1 MAKYTTEVR
10 TICENLAG
18 FDNHGSF
25 GDIDRAIAGSWEE
38 IFQSTW
44 NTHDPDYK
52 VILCAKILKHYWMR
66 EIGCETVGLWL
77 HYLNT
82 RLGEIMPYYNKLY
95 ESAAMVF
102 DPLNDYDI
110 THTSNRTTDG
120 NTNSTNNGEAKDVVS
135 GTTEGENTSRNTGTT
150 SSTAENTGQSINKF
164 SDTPQGELSGLLN
177 GTYLTSATVD
187 DSTGNQ
193 SSQRQSTDEGS
204 GTSKIERTEN
214 RTTTNTNTGNIKAT
228 TTEDYVLSIKGKSGG
243 KSYAKLLMEYRQSLI
258 NIDLEIIN
266 NLADLF
272 MGLWA

>member
-1 MAKYTTEVR
+1 MAVFTTEVR

-18 FDNHGSF
+18 FENHGSF

-38 IFQSTW
+38 IFQPTW

-52 VILCAKILKHYWMR
+52 VILCTKILKHYWMR

-95 ESAAMVF
+95 ESAAMEF
-102 DPLNDYDI
+102 DPLHDYDI

-120 NTNSTNNGEAKDVVS
+120 NTDSTNNGETKDIVS
-135 GTTEGENTSRNTGTT
+135 GTTEGENTTQSTGTT
-150 SSTAENTGQSINKF
+150 NSTAENAGQSINKF
-164 SDTPQGELSGLLN
+164 SDTPQGELSGVLT

-187 DSTGNQ
+187 DSTGSQ

-214 RTTTNTNTGNIKAT
+214 RTTTNTNSGNIKAT

-258 NIDLEIIN
+258 NIDLEIIGK
-266 NLADLF
+266 LADLF

>member
-1 MAKYTTEVR
+1 MAVFTTEVR
-10 TICENLAG
+10 TIVENLAG
-18 FDNHGSF
+18 LSNHGSF
-25 GDIDRAIAGSWEE
+25 GDIERAIAGSWEE
-38 IFQSTW
+38 IFQPTW
-44 NTHDPDYK
+44 NTFDPEYK
-52 VILCAKILKHYWMR
+52 VVLCTKILKHYWMR

-95 ESAAMVF
+95 ESAAMEF

-187 DSTGNQ
+187 DSTGSQ
-193 SSQRQSTDEGS
+193 SSERQSTDEGS

>member
-1 MAKYTTEVR
+1 MAVFTTEVR
-10 TICENLAG
+10 TVCENMAG
-18 FDNHGSF
+18 FDKHGSF
-25 GDIDRAIAGSWEE
+25 GDIDRAIAGSWED
-38 IFQSTW
+38 IFQATW
-44 NTHDPDYK
+44 NTFDPDYK
-52 VILCAKILKHYWMR
+52 VVLCTKILKHYWMR

-95 ESAAMVF
+95 ESAAMEF
-102 DPLNDYDI
+102 DPLHDYDI

-187 DSTGNQ
+187 DSTGSQ
-193 SSQRQSTDEGS
+193 SSERQSTDEGS